1 MYENEITLPLH
12 TSLTDEQIDY
22 VIQTLRELLLNGK
35 TKKEKIKK

>member
-22 VIQTLRELLLNGK
+22 VIQTLRELLLMEN
-35 TKKEKIKK
+35 